1 MCQPLH
7 LVFYMLITSF
17 NSPNNTYRY
26 FYVLC
31 FINEETG
38 WDSESLSN
46 LLKFTQLGSGRV
58 RIQIQS
64 NDRTFPFH
72 ALYALSKWKG
82 NIWGELEHLN
92 LRLRVCKL
100 SWKRKRFKHFWISQ
114 TIILASICLFS
125 YFLILI
131 HFHIC
136 LCTW

>member
-17 NSPNNTYRY
+17 NSPNNTCRY

-58 RIQIQS
+58 RIQI
-64 NDRTFPFH
+64 H
-72 ALYALSKWKG
+72 
-82 NIWGELEHLN
+82 EHLAPN
-92 LRLRVCKL
+92 AMLRLPRWLRGKESACQCRRHGFNFWSGRISHAEKQL
-100 SWKRKRFKHFWISQ
+100 SACA
-114 TIILASICLFS
+114 TIIKPVP
-125 YFLILI
+125 
-131 HFHIC
+131 
-136 LCTW
+136 